1 MFKPRNRNTKHKT
14 DQGNTTS
21 PKSTNPMIMASSD
34 SELNEISDTEFRG
47 MIASM
52 RKENK
57 NKPLH
62 EFQENTNE

>member
-1 MFKPRNRNTKHKT
+1 MV
-14 DQGNTTS
+14 
-21 PKSTNPMIMASSD
+21 MASND
-34 SELNEISDTEFRG
+34 SELNEISDEEFKG

-52 RKENK
+52 YKENK